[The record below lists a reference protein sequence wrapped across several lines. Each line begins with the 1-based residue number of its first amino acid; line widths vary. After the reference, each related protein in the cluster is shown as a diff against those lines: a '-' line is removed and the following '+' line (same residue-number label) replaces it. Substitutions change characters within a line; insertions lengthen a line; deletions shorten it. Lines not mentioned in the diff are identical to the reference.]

1 MTQLWYCQMLGTIG
15 WEILEFRAESF
26 QRLFAPPRSEEFDSA
41 FQTIKA
47 LERAG
52 NRRINRWREVK
63 AEEWVSTTL
72 NVESVN
78 WSSYKGLTVDTL
90 AHRGDEGR
98 GYLRKV
104 SGSWKHALIRESP
117 NGATPRT
124 AT

>member
-1 MTQLWYCQMLGTIG
+1 MGASG

-26 QRLFAPPRSEEFDSA
+26 QRLFTPPRREEFDSV

-47 LERAG
+47 PDYSGDREIKGR
-52 NRRINRWREVK
+52 REVK

-72 NVESVN
+72 NVGSVN

>member
-1 MTQLWYCQMLGTIG
+1 MGRDGAT
-15 WEILEFRAESF
+15 
-26 QRLFAPPRSEEFDSA
+26 
-41 FQTIKA
+41 
-47 LERAG
+47 G
-52 NRRINRWREVK
+52 NRSIRVNQEKPEEVK
-63 AEEWVSTTL
+63 AGEWVSTTL
-72 NVESVN
+72 NAGSVN

>member
-1 MTQLWYCQMLGTIG
+1 MGRETAT
-15 WEILEFRAESF
+15 
-26 QRLFAPPRSEEFDSA
+26 
-41 FQTIKA
+41 
-47 LERAG
+47 G
-52 NRRINRWREVK
+52 NRSGGWFHDKRKQVK
-63 AEEWVSTTL
+63 AGEWVSTTL
-72 NVESVN
+72 NVGSVN